1 MAHNFARRRATTE
14 HVVNERLPV
23 APNPSFRWM
32 WHPESWV
39 EVNGAWLPRLK
50 KWWLLPGVNGV
61 KNRGAHGHLHAKT
74 EMEHV
79 HGFIV
84 LDPVKTPVLV
94 KDPETGDLVEQR
106 GYLDVIP
113 CQRGK
118 RKGDYHLDPWTTP
131 DVLGHG
137 AKAKVIEVFD
147 HETFDAW
154 RAMLVERDIID
165 RPHPATLN
173 AEIDRQRSRAGRR
186 LAEAHD
192 GNPHVQ
198 AAVEAEFNRAERM
211 EAAVPAV
218 LGLVPD
224 LVPDPEPKKKRGAR
238 VQA

>member
-32 WHPESWV
+32 WHPESWA
-39 EVNGAWLPRLK
+39 EANGVWLPRLK

-61 KNRGAHGHLHAKT
+61 KSRGPMGHLHAKT
-74 EMEHV
+74 EMEAV

-94 KDPETGDLVEQR
+94 KDPDNPGQLKEER
-106 GYLDVIP
+106 GYLDTIP

-118 RKGDYHLDPWTTP
+118 KKGDYHLDPWTSP

-154 RAMLVERDIID
+154 RLMLVEKGIVE

-186 LAEAHD
+186 IAEAHD

-211 EAAVPAV
+211 EAAVPAA
-218 LGLVPD
+218 LGLVP
-224 LVPDPEPKKKRGAR
+224 PEPKPKRKRGGAS